1 MQGIKTRHDFI
12 FPDFYIN
19 LLFNALFFFLMDGLE
34 GLIWLLSVAGITLSI
49 IMIVKTFIMFKDISR
64 IRQLME
70 KKDEDQDSKNEQ
82 TTPETKE

>member
-1 MQGIKTRHDFI
+1 
-12 FPDFYIN
+12 
-19 LLFNALFFFLMDGLE
+19 MDGLE